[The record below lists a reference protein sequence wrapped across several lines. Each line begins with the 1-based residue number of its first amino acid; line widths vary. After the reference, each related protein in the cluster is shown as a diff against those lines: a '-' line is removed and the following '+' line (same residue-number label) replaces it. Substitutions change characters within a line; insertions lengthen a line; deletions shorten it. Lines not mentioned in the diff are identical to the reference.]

1 MTDDDSGIDDKR
13 LSPIGRLG
21 KRLDKWKEIT
31 ENLYMLKVL
40 KEGYILPLG
49 ASPASIILKNNKSA
63 RENMSFVQEEV
74 EGLIRK
80 GVVSQVIHVPKVV
93 NPLTVA
99 YNRKGKPRLVLDC
112 RHINKYLHTF
122 KYKYEDIKVAEDMF
136 EEWSFLFTFDIR
148 SAHHSINI
156 NQGSRT
162 WLGFSL

>member
-13 LSPIGRLG
+13 LSPVGRLG

-74 EGLIRK
+74 EGLI
-80 GVVSQVIHVPKVV
+80 VSIPD
-93 NPLTVA
+93 LCTIT
-99 YNRKGKPRLVLDC
+99 Y
-112 RHINKYLHTF
+112 
-122 KYKYEDIKVAEDMF
+122 
-136 EEWSFLFTFDIR
+136 FD
-148 SAHHSINI
+148 
-156 NQGSRT
+156 
-162 WLGFSL
+162 